1 MKKRLALICCIVS
14 CILVMAGCS
23 FSLVKTN
30 ENFDGKVLEENT
42 DSFVQ
47 SWFEYDFE
55 SAVTDYAGQLDDETL
70 SQYEASGKLREEY
83 GKYDKKDSSSLTI
96 TTDTATVTETVL
108 TDSGKKLV
116 FSVTYDEDGNTV
128 SWNVDEYKSKG
139 QIMGKAGLNTV
150 MSMGIVFL
158 VLIFI
163 AIIIAQFKHFGNISN
178 NPKEI
183 PATVLERAPVAPV
196 AIEEVEED
204 LTDELDGL
212 ELVAVITAAIAA
224 ASENE
229 CTDGLVIR
237 SIIRR

>member
-1 MKKRLALICCIVS
+1 MKKRLALICCILS

-30 ENFDGKVLEENT
+30 ENFDEKTLKENT

-55 SAVTDYAGQLDDETL
+55 GAVTDYAGQLDDETMK
-70 SQYEASGKLREEY
+70 QYKESGQLRDKY
-83 GKYDKKDSSSLTI
+83 GKYDKKDSDSLTI

-128 SWNVDEYKSKG
+128 SWNVEEYKSKG

-150 MSMGIVFL
+150 MSMAIVFL

-163 AIIIAQFKHFGNISN
+163 AVIIAQFKYIGGVQNKK
-178 NPKEI
+178 KE
-183 PATVLERAPVAPV
+183 EAPVIEPVPAEPV
-196 AIEEVEED
+196 AEPVEEED
-204 LTDELDGL
+204 LTDDL

-229 CTDGLVIR
+229 CTDGLIIR
-237 SIIRR
+237 SIIRK

>member
-1 MKKRLALICCIVS
+1 MKKRLALICCIIS
-14 CILVMAGCS
+14 CMLVMAGCS

-30 ENFDGKVLEENT
+30 DNFDTKVLEENT
-42 DSFVQ
+42 DSFVK

-70 SQYEASGKLREEY
+70 SQYKDSKKLRDEY
-83 GKYDKKDSSSLTI
+83 GKYDKKDGSSLTI
-96 TTDTATVTETVL
+96 TTDTATVTETIL

-116 FSVTYDEDGNTV
+116 FSVTYDENGNTV
-128 SWNVDEYKSKG
+128 SWNVDEYKTKG
-139 QIMGKAGLNTV
+139 EIMGKAGLNTV

-163 AIIIAQFKHFGNISN
+163 AVIIAQFKHLGNISN
-178 NPKEI
+178 KPKEI
-183 PATVLERAPVAPV
+183 PATVLESVPVAPV

-204 LTDELDGL
+204 LTDDL

-229 CTDGLVIR
+229 CTDGLIIR
-237 SIIRR
+237 SIIRK

>member
-1 MKKRLALICCIVS
+1 MKKRLDLICCIIS
-14 CILVMAGCS
+14 CMLVMAGCS

-30 ENFDGKVLEENT
+30 ENFDTKVLEENT

-70 SQYEASGKLREEY
+70 SQYKDSKKLRDKY
-83 GKYDKKDSSSLTI
+83 GKYDKKDDSSLTI

-128 SWNVDEYKSKG
+128 SWNVDEYKTKG
-139 QIMGKAGLNTV
+139 EIMGKAGLNTV

-163 AIIIAQFKHFGNISN
+163 ALIIAQFKHLGNIFN
-178 NPKEI
+178 KPKEI
-183 PATVLERAPVAPV
+183 PATVLEPVPAAPVV
-196 AIEEVEED
+196 IEEEED
-204 LTDELDGL
+204 LTDDL

-229 CTDGLVIR
+229 CTDGLIIR
-237 SIIRR
+237 SIIRK

>member
-1 MKKRLALICCIVS
+1 M
-14 CILVMAGCS
+14 LVMAGCS

-30 ENFDGKVLEENT
+30 DKFDQKVLEDNT
-42 DSFVQ
+42 DSFVK

-70 SQYEASGKLREEY
+70 SQYKDSKKLRDKY
-83 GKYDKKDSSSLTI
+83 GKYDKKDDSSLTI

-128 SWNVDEYKSKG
+128 SWNVDEYKTKG
-139 QIMGKAGLNTV
+139 EIMGKAGLNTV
-150 MSMGIVFL
+150 MSMGIVFI

-163 AIIIAQFKHFGNISN
+163 AVIIAQFKYIGNAQN
-178 NPKEI
+178 RKKETEPVVEPVPEV
-183 PATVLERAPVAPV
+183 PAVVE
-196 AIEEVEED
+196 EED
-204 LTDELDGL
+204 LTDDL

-229 CTDGLVIR
+229 CTDGLIIR
-237 SIIRR
+237 SIIRK

>member
-1 MKKRLALICCIVS
+1 MKKRLALICCIIS
-14 CILVMAGCS
+14 CMLVMAGCS
-23 FSLVKTN
+23 FSLVKSN
-30 ENFDGKVLEENT
+30 DNFDEKVLEENT

-70 SQYEASGKLREEY
+70 SQYKDSKKLRDKY
-83 GKYDKKDSSSLTI
+83 GKYDKKDGSSLTI

-128 SWNVDEYKSKG
+128 SWNVEEYKTKG
-139 QIMGKAGLNTV
+139 EIMGKAGLNTV

-163 AIIIAQFKHFGNISN
+163 AVIIAQFKYIGNAFN
-178 NPKEI
+178 KKKEAE
-183 PATVLERAPVAPV
+183 PVLEAVPAAPAV
-196 AIEEVEED
+196 IEEEED
-204 LTDELDGL
+204 LTDDL

-229 CTDGLVIR
+229 CTDGLIIR
-237 SIIRR
+237 SIIRK

>member
-1 MKKRLALICCIVS
+1 MKKKLALICCILS

-30 ENFDGKVLEENT
+30 ENFDEKTLKENT

-55 SAVTDYAGQLDDETL
+55 GAVTDYAGQLDDETMK
-70 SQYEASGKLREEY
+70 QYKESGQLRDKY
-83 GKYDKKDSSSLTI
+83 GKYDKKDSDSLTI

-128 SWNVDEYKSKG
+128 SWNVEEYKSKG

-150 MSMGIVFL
+150 MSMAIVFL

-163 AIIIAQFKHFGNISN
+163 AVIIAQFKYIGGVQNKK
-178 NPKEI
+178 KE
-183 PATVLERAPVAPV
+183 EAPVIEPVPAEPV
-196 AIEEVEED
+196 AEPVEEED
-204 LTDELDGL
+204 LTDDL

-229 CTDGLVIR
+229 CTDGLIIR
-237 SIIRR
+237 SIIRK

>member
-1 MKKRLALICCIVS
+1 MKKRLALICCIIS
-14 CILVMAGCS
+14 CMLVMAGCS

-30 ENFDGKVLEENT
+30 EKFDDKVLEENT

-70 SQYEASGKLREEY
+70 SQYKDSKKLRDKY
-83 GKYDKKDSSSLTI
+83 GKYDKKDDSSLTI

-116 FSVTYDEDGNTV
+116 FSVTYDENGNTV
-128 SWNVDEYKSKG
+128 SWNVDEYKTKG
-139 QIMGKAGLNTV
+139 EIMGKAGLNTV
-150 MSMGIVFL
+150 MSMAIVFL

-163 AIIIAQFKHFGNISN
+163 AVIIAQFKYIGNAQN
-178 NPKEI
+178 RKKEAEPVVEAV
-183 PATVLERAPVAPV
+183 PAAPAVV
-196 AIEEVEED
+196 EEED
-204 LTDELDGL
+204 LTDDL

-229 CTDGLVIR
+229 CTDGLIIR
-237 SIIRR
+237 SIIRK

>member
-1 MKKRLALICCIVS
+1 MKKRLALICCIIS

-30 ENFDGKVLEENT
+30 ENFDKKTLEENT
-42 DSFVQ
+42 DSFIK

-55 SAVTDYAGQLDDETL
+55 SAITDYAGQLDDETL
-70 SQYEASGKLREEY
+70 SQYEMSGKLRDEY
-83 GKYDKKDSSSLTI
+83 GKYSKKDSSSLTI

-128 SWNVDEYKSKG
+128 SWNVEEYKSKG

-150 MSMGIVFL
+150 MSMAIVFL

-163 AIIIAQFKHFGNISN
+163 AVIIAQFKYIGGVQNKK
-178 NPKEI
+178 KE
-183 PATVLERAPVAPV
+183 EAPVIEPVPAEPV
-196 AIEEVEED
+196 AEPVEEED
-204 LTDELDGL
+204 LTDDL

>member
-1 MKKRLALICCIVS
+1 MKKRLALICCIIS
-14 CILVMAGCS
+14 CMLVMAGCS

-30 ENFDGKVLEENT
+30 ENFDTKVLEENT

-70 SQYEASGKLREEY
+70 SQYKDSKKLRDKY
-83 GKYDKKDSSSLTI
+83 GKYDKKDDSSLTI

-128 SWNVDEYKSKG
+128 SWNVDEYKTKG
-139 QIMGKAGLNTV
+139 EIMGKAGLNTV
-150 MSMGIVFL
+150 MSMGIVFI

-163 AIIIAQFKHFGNISN
+163 AVIIAQFKYIGNAQN
-178 NPKEI
+178 RKKETEPVVEPVPEV
-183 PATVLERAPVAPV
+183 PAVVE
-196 AIEEVEED
+196 EED
-204 LTDELDGL
+204 LTDDL

-229 CTDGLVIR
+229 CTDGLIIR
-237 SIIRR
+237 SIIRK

>member
-1 MKKRLALICCIVS
+1 MKKRLALICCILS

-30 ENFDGKVLEENT
+30 ENFDEKTLKENT

-55 SAVTDYAGQLDDETL
+55 GAVTDYAGQLDDETMK
-70 SQYEASGKLREEY
+70 QYKESGQLRDKY
-83 GKYDKKDSSSLTI
+83 GKYDKKDSDSLTI

-128 SWNVDEYKSKG
+128 SWNVEEYKSKG

-150 MSMGIVFL
+150 MSMAIVFL

-163 AIIIAQFKHFGNISN
+163 AVIIAQFKYISGVQN
-178 NPKEI
+178 KKKE
-183 PATVLERAPVAPV
+183 EAPVIEPVPAEPV
-196 AIEEVEED
+196 AEPVEEED
-204 LTDELDGL
+204 LTDDL

-229 CTDGLVIR
+229 CTDGLIIR
-237 SIIRR
+237 SIIRK

>member
-1 MKKRLALICCIVS
+1 MKKRLALICCIIS
-14 CILVMAGCS
+14 CMLVMAGCS

-30 ENFDGKVLEENT
+30 ENFDTKVLEENT

-70 SQYEASGKLREEY
+70 SQYKDSKKLRDKY
-83 GKYDKKDSSSLTI
+83 GKYDKKDDSSL
-96 TTDTATVTETVL
+96 TETVL

-128 SWNVDEYKSKG
+128 SWNVDEYKTKG
-139 QIMGKAGLNTV
+139 EIMGKAGLNTV

-163 AIIIAQFKHFGNISN
+163 ALIIAQFKHLGNIFN
-178 NPKEI
+178 KPKEI
-183 PATVLERAPVAPV
+183 PATVLEPVPAAPVV
-196 AIEEVEED
+196 IEEEED
-204 LTDELDGL
+204 LTDDL

-224 ASENE
+224 AGENE
-229 CTDGLVIR
+229 CTDGLIIR
-237 SIIRR
+237 SIIRK

>member
-1 MKKRLALICCIVS
+1 MKKRLALICCILS

-30 ENFDGKVLEENT
+30 ENFDEKTLEENT
-42 DSFVQ
+42 DSFIK

-55 SAVTDYAGQLDDETL
+55 GALTDYAGQLDDETIK
-70 SQYEASGKLREEY
+70 QYKESGKLRENY
-83 GKYDKKDSSSLTI
+83 GKYDKKDNSSLTI

-128 SWNVDEYKSKG
+128 SWNVEEYKSKG
-139 QIMGKAGLNTV
+139 EIMGKAGLNTI
-150 MSMGIVFL
+150 MSMAIVFL

-163 AIIIAQFKHFGNISN
+163 AIIIAQFKYIGNTQN
-178 NPKEI
+178 KKKE
-183 PATVLERAPVAPV
+183 EAPVIEPVPAEPV
-196 AIEEVEED
+196 AELAEEED
-204 LTDELDGL
+204 LTDDL
-212 ELVAVITAAIAA
+212 ELVAVITAAITE

>member
-1 MKKRLALICCIVS
+1 MKKRLALICCIIS
-14 CILVMAGCS
+14 CMLVMAGCS
-23 FSLVKTN
+23 FSLVKSN
-30 ENFDGKVLEENT
+30 DNFDEKVLEENT

-70 SQYEASGKLREEY
+70 SQYKDSKKLRDKY

-116 FSVTYDEDGNTV
+116 FSVTYVE
-128 SWNVDEYKSKG
+128 EYKTKG
-139 QIMGKAGLNTV
+139 EIMGKAGLNTV

-163 AIIIAQFKHFGNISN
+163 AVIIAQFKYIGNAFN
-178 NPKEI
+178 KKKEAEPVVEAV
-183 PATVLERAPVAPV
+183 PAAPAV
-196 AIEEVEED
+196 IEEEED
-204 LTDELDGL
+204 LTDDL

-229 CTDGLVIR
+229 CTDGLIIR
-237 SIIRR
+237 SIIRK

>member
-1 MKKRLALICCIVS
+1 MKKRLALICCIIS
-14 CILVMAGCS
+14 CMLVMAGCS

-30 ENFDGKVLEENT
+30 DKFDQKVLEDNT
-42 DSFVQ
+42 DSFVK

-70 SQYEASGKLREEY
+70 SQYKDSKKLRDKY
-83 GKYDKKDSSSLTI
+83 GKYDKKDDSSLTI

-128 SWNVDEYKSKG
+128 SWNVDEYKTKG
-139 QIMGKAGLNTV
+139 GIMAKAGLNTV
-150 MSMGIVFL
+150 MSMGIVFI

-163 AIIIAQFKHFGNISN
+163 AVIIAQFKYIGNAQN
-178 NPKEI
+178 RKKE
-183 PATVLERAPVAPV
+183 AEPVVEPV
-196 AIEEVEED
+196 PEVPVVVEEED
-204 LTDELDGL
+204 LTDDL

-229 CTDGLVIR
+229 CTDALIIR
-237 SIIRR
+237 SIIRK

>member
-1 MKKRLALICCIVS
+1 MKKRLALICCILS

-30 ENFDGKVLEENT
+30 ENFDEKTLEENT

-55 SAVTDYAGQLDDETL
+55 GALTDYAGQLDDETIK
-70 SQYEASGKLREEY
+70 QYKESGKLRENY
-83 GKYDKKDSSSLTI
+83 GKYDKKDNSSLTI

-128 SWNVDEYKSKG
+128 SWNVEEYKSKG
-139 QIMGKAGLNTV
+139 EIMGKAGLNTI
-150 MSMGIVFL
+150 MSMAIVFL

-163 AIIIAQFKHFGNISN
+163 AIIIAQFKYIGNTQN
-178 NPKEI
+178 KKKE
-183 PATVLERAPVAPV
+183 EAPVIEPVPAEPV
-196 AIEEVEED
+196 AELAEEED
-204 LTDELDGL
+204 LTDDL
-212 ELVAVITAAIAA
+212 ELVAVITAAITE

>member
-1 MKKRLALICCIVS
+1 MKKRLALICCIIS

-30 ENFDGKVLEENT
+30 ENFDKKTLEENT
-42 DSFVQ
+42 DSFIQ

-70 SQYEASGKLREEY
+70 SQYKESGKLRDKY

-108 TDSGKKLV
+108 TDSGSKLV

-128 SWNVDEYKSKG
+128 SWNVEEYKSKG

-150 MSMGIVFL
+150 MSMAIVFL

-163 AIIIAQFKHFGNISN
+163 AVIIAQFKHLGNMFN
-178 NPKEI
+178 KPKQAE
-183 PATVLERAPVAPV
+183 PVVQQPVPVAPV
-196 AIEEVEED
+196 AVEEVEED
-204 LTDELDGL
+204 LTDDL

>member
-1 MKKRLALICCIVS
+1 M
-14 CILVMAGCS
+14 LVMAGCS

-30 ENFDGKVLEENT
+30 ENFDAKTLEENT
-42 DSFVQ
+42 DSFVK
-47 SWFEYDFE
+47 SWFEYDFD

-70 SQYEASGKLREEY
+70 SQYKDSKKLRDKY

-116 FSVTYDEDGNTV
+116 FAVTYDEDGNTV
-128 SWNVDEYKSKG
+128 SWNVDEYKTKG

-163 AIIIAQFKHFGNISN
+163 AVIIAQFKHLGNIFNKPKEIPSN

-183 PATVLERAPVAPV
+183 PAAVLETVPAAPVA
-196 AIEEVEED
+196 EEED
-204 LTDELDGL
+204 LTDDL

-229 CTDGLVIR
+229 CTDGLIIR
-237 SIIRR
+237 SIIRK

>member
-1 MKKRLALICCIVS
+1 MKKKLALICCILS

-23 FSLVKTN
+23 ASLVKTN
-30 ENFDGKVLEENT
+30 ENFDEKTLEENT

-47 SWFEYDFE
+47 SWFEYDFGG
-55 SAVTDYAGQLDDETL
+55 AVTDYAGQLDDETIK
-70 SQYEASGKLREEY
+70 QYKESDKLRDKY
-83 GKYDKKDSSSLTI
+83 GKYDKKDGSSLTI
-96 TTDTATVTETVL
+96 TTDTATVTETIL

-128 SWNVDEYKSKG
+128 SWNVEEYKSIG
-139 QIMGKAGLNTV
+139 QIMGKAGLNTI
-150 MSMGIVFL
+150 MSMAIVFI

-163 AIIIAQFKHFGNISN
+163 AIIIAQFKYIN
-178 NPKEI
+178 NTQNKKKEEEPVIEPVQAETAVI
-183 PATVLERAPVAPV
+183 PVE
-196 AIEEVEED
+196 EED
-204 LTDELDGL
+204 LTDDL

-229 CTDGLVIR
+229 CTDGLIIR